1 MLALLV
7 AALRVEKQLG
17 AWETLSHT
25 VLAAVALLV
34 LSSRALQ
41 GYNAW
46 RNVAVVALRVGFC
59 TSSIIQKHSN
69 RILLVGK
76 PRPGISAPAQEP
88 SLPGTP
94 GMTAAC
100 AAAMYMLSIAAPP
113 ESTQF

>member
-1 MLALLV
+1 VLALLV

-34 LSSRALQ
+34 LSSRPLQ

-59 TSSIIQKHSN
+59 TSSIIQKHAN

-76 PRPGISAPAQEP
+76 PWPGNLL
-88 SLPGTP
+88 LPGSP
-94 GMTAAC
+94 AC
-100 AAAMYMLSIAAPP
+100 LAPL
-113 ESTQF
+113 E